1 MLECVIGLVALLSA
15 LVIFCCA
22 RAATLADRNM
32 RQMMER
38 RKERKEGQGY
48 G

>member
-1 MLECVIGLVALLSA
+1 MLEWMIGLAALLSA

-32 RQMMER
+32 RQMMES
-38 RKERKEGQGY
+38 RKEKKEGQGY